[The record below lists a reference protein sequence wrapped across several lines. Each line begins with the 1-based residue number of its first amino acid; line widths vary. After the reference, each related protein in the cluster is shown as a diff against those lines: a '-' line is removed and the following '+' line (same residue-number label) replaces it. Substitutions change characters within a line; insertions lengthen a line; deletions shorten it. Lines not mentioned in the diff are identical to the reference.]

1 MKSTLKYLCV
11 AVLMMVMG
19 ARMTFAAD
27 ATNSIS
33 QAGDL
38 LKKAY
43 LSVVDAEMARSD
55 HRDVEAA
62 SAYRKALEL
71 YGRLQ
76 AEYPGWQAAM
86 VSYRVA
92 ECQNELAT
100 LELPRGHEAGSNAVV
115 AVAEDANAARRLKSL
130 LNELRDVKAA
140 LGPEKE
146 NVIVLT
152 SKDQEKEVKRLRDEL
167 DEAVKSNQS
176 LLRKIAKLEVR
187 LDRSGPSK
195 GTNSLFVAVSSAVK
209 AEARRMMDDGKMD
222 GAIALLGEAVE
233 LMPSEA
239 DLLVQL
245 AVALCRA
252 GRFDAAVLVLKPFD
266 VWHPTNADAM
276 LTLGTAYMG
285 AGKVGEARVAT
296 EKTLKINPNSCEAHY
311 NMAQIMISL
320 VPPDV
325 AGAQQHYQRALE
337 LGLMADPEFENIL
350 RTAMI
355 VNRLKKRPM
364 QVHGTS
370 SDRGAKKAL
379 PLPSP

>member
-1 MKSTLKYLCV
+1 MKITLKYMSV

-27 ATNSIS
+27 ATSSIS

-43 LSVVDAEMARSD
+43 LAVVDAEMARSD

-62 SAYRKALEL
+62 SAYHKALEL

-100 LELPRGHEAGSNAVV
+100 LELPRGHEGGSNAV
-115 AVAEDANAARRLKSL
+115 AVVTEDANAARRLTSL

-152 SKDQEKEVKRLRDEL
+152 SKEQEKEVKRLRDEL

-187 LDRSGPSK
+187 LDRSGPTK

-209 AEARRMMDDGKMD
+209 AEARRMMDDGKME
-222 GAIALLGEAVE
+222 GATALLREAVE

-239 DLLVQL
+239 DLVVQL
-245 AVALCRA
+245 AVALCRD
-252 GRFDAAVLVLKPFD
+252 GKFDAAVQVLRPFD

-285 AGKVGEARVAT
+285 VGKVGEARVAT
-296 EKTLKINPNSCEAHY
+296 EKTLKINPKSCEAHY

-337 LGLMADPEFENIL
+337 LGLMADPQFENIL

-355 VNRLKKRPM
+355 VNRLKKHATNR
-364 QVHGTS
+364 GTPA
-370 SDRGAKKAL
+370 DRGAKKAL
-379 PLPSP
+379 PLPTP